1 MNITGLLL
9 LLGSTTISKKLQEL
23 FQFKIIVQG
32 EEILENPNNIFIDY
46 SYAPYCNSLN
56 YSAEAIPINNTKKGV
71 EINAEDWIVFTRGS
85 SAGRANKISEL
96 IFNRHHLVDLSS
108 FKIFCSTNVIIFK
121 EKDDSTLL
129 AKGYADL
136 LLSAVFDANRI
147 DFLIQKDDPK
157 IFTLNLNSLKEFQV
171 NIPELSVQKK
181 FVKDWDKIMNS
192 RKSNEDFKSYVKLIN
207 EKLQELFLNVLNPT
221 QNEEN

>member
-1 MNITGLLL
+1 
-9 LLGSTTISKKLQEL
+9 
-23 FQFKIIVQG
+23 
-32 EEILENPNNIFIDY
+32 
-46 SYAPYCNSLN
+46 
-56 YSAEAIPINNTKKGV
+56 
-71 EINAEDWIVFTRGS
+71 
-85 SAGRANKISEL
+85 
-96 IFNRHHLVDLSS
+96 VDLSS

>member
-9 LLGSTTISKKLQEL
+9 LLGVTISKKLQEL

-32 EEILENPNNIFIDY
+32 DEIQENQNIIFIDY

-56 YSAEAIPINNTKKGV
+56 YSAEALPINNTKKGI

-85 SAGRANKISEL
+85 AAGRANKISEL

-108 FKIFCSTNVIIFK
+108 FKLFCSTNVIIIK

-136 LLSAVFDANRI
+136 LLSAVLDANRK
-147 DFLIQKDDPK
+147 DFLTQNYDSK
-157 IFTLNLNSLKEFQV
+157 IFTLNLNSLKQFQV
-171 NIPELSVQKK
+171 NIPELSVQEK

-192 RKSNEDFKSYVKLIN
+192 RMSNEDFKSYVKLIN
-207 EKLQELFLNVLNPT
+207 EKLQELFLNVLKPT
-221 QNEEN
+221 QNEEK